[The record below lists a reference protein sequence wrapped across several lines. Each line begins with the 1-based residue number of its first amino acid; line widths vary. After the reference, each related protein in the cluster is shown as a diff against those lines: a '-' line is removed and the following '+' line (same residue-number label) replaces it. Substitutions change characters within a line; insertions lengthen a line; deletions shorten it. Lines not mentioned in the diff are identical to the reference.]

1 MVQPDGSTAH
11 RPHKASSGVAAAALS
26 RVARGTDLTHAPHA
40 SAHAIASRLV
50 VVDVE
55 RRPFCSK
62 LVAEL
67 LQGHVRVPAD
77 QVRIV
82 IPHEGV
88 VLNPLAVACLAPD
101 LSA

>member
-1 MVQPDGSTAH
+1 MVQPDGSAAH
-11 RPHKASSGVAAAALS
+11 RPHKAPSGVATAALS
-26 RVARGTDLTHAPHA
+26 RVARGTDLTRPHA